1 MKKKK
6 TLHIMV
12 VVLLLLL
19 TAGCT
24 GGYMYDRK
32 ENSEKAEEAA
42 GMVVEEGQESV
53 YVKITDIAGN
63 EISYVEIS
71 QEEVDALYTGDSQI
85 SATSDFNGKTPL
97 ENESIK
103 NHAPSTDSVEM
114 PYDEMPFENEGMK
127 ETEELGK
134 SEETEKT
141 IKTEETI
148 KSEETEKTKE
158 LEETEETIIIPVGTA
173 VITKLGTKTTFSR
186 LASGD
191 IIQIKQDIDTKEI
204 LEIWIVG

>member
-12 VVLLLLL
+12 MVLLLLL
-19 TAGCT
+19 IAGCT

-32 ENSEKAEEAA
+32 ENSEEAEEAA
-42 GMVVEEGQESV
+42 GMVLEEGQKSV

-85 SATSDFNGKTPL
+85 SVTSDFNGKTPL

-127 ETEELGK
+127 EAEELGK

-148 KSEETEKTKE
+148 KSKETEKTKE
-158 LEETEETIIIPVGTA
+158 LEETIIIPVGTA